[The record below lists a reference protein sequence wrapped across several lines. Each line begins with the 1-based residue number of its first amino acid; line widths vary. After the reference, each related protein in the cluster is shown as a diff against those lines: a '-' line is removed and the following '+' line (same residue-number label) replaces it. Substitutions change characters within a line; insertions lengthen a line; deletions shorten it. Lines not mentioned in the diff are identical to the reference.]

1 MRNELIK
8 RAQQSDSPLMRQN
21 QLREEIHHLILQ
33 EMDRKGVFRHLSFV
47 GGTALR
53 ILHGLNRYSED
64 LVFSL
69 SPNAPT
75 PFQFEAAVT
84 SVQKSIAAYGL
95 ASDLQKLKTVGA
107 VHSCF
112 FSFSDIL
119 HDVHPSFRVGQK
131 LAIKLDADLNP
142 PTGATEQVSP
152 VTGLRVYKVR
162 HYDLP
167 SLLAGKLHAVL
178 MRPYTKGRD
187 LYDFLWYAGHRVA
200 PNMELLQN
208 ALRQTQSTTES
219 ITADSLTKLLTE
231 RFDAIDFEK
240 ARADVAPFL
249 VDAKELD
256 LFQKDV
262 FVGAI
267 RQLQF

>member
-8 RAQQSDSPLMRQN
+8 RAQQADGPLMRQN
-21 QLREEIHHLILQ
+21 RLREELHHLLLQ
-33 EMDRKGVFRHLSFV
+33 EADRKGVFRHLTFV

-64 LVFSL
+64 LDFSL
-69 SPNAPT
+69 SPNAPS

-84 SVQKSIAAYGL
+84 SVQKSITAYGL
-95 ASDLQKLKTVGA
+95 SCELRKIKTVGA

-119 HDVHPSFRVGQK
+119 HEVHPSFRIGQT

-142 PTGATEQVSP
+142 PAGATEQISP

-178 MRPYTKGRD
+178 TRPYTKGRD

-200 PNMELLQN
+200 PNMALLQN
-208 ALRQTQSTTES
+208 ALRQTRGE
-219 ITADSLTKLLTE
+219 TAPMTPDSLSTLLTE
-231 RFDAIDFEK
+231 RFDATDFAK
-240 ARADVAPFL
+240 ARTDVAPFL
-249 VDAKELD
+249 MDPQELD
-256 LFQKDV
+256 LFQKEV
-262 FVGAI
+262 FLGAV
-267 RQLQF
+267 RQLKF